1 MEKRWNNIYDF
12 EQDDV
17 IMHDIKCTRKQAQNH
32 IKAGAVVLTPEEF
45 IENLVDFFEMNFFSA
60 EDQKEFLEDSYNCET
75 LEELK
80 SIVEQGKLHTGDTT
94 NGFYEGYPYVIEY
107 CL

>member
-1 MEKRWNNIYDF
+1 MKKRWNNIYDF

-17 IMHDIKCTRKQAQNH
+17 IMHDIKSNRKQAQKY
-32 IKAGAVVLTPEEF
+32 IKKGAVVYTPEEF
-45 IENLVDFFEMNFFSA
+45 VESLVGFFEMNFFSA
-60 EDQKEFLEDSYNCET
+60 EDQKEFLEDSYHCET

-80 SIVEQGKLHTGDTT
+80 AIAERGELHADDTT